1 MRAAED
7 AITALIAL
15 MARLRDPKSGCP
27 WDQKQTFATVAPFTI
42 EEAYEVADAIES
54 GEPTKLRDEL
64 GDLLFQVVF
73 HARMAEERGWFDF
86 AQVAG
91 AIHEKLVRR
100 HPHVF
105 GGRSL
110 SGEAELSSAWEEG
123 KAQERAAGGGAS
135 GSVSALADVPRGLP
149 ALVRAAKLGKRAARV
164 GFDWEDAAQVREK
177 VLEELGE
184 VDAALAA
191 GAGAGGDVG
200 EDSRAGAGAD
210 ANPGARSGA
219 GVRATNSAAV
229 FEEIGDLL
237 FAVTNWSRHL
247 KFDSEEALRAA
258 NSKFERR
265 FRDMESLAR
274 QRGLSLETLSP
285 QQWENLWAEAKARE
299 RQKSQLTHNM

>member
-1 MRAAED
+1 
-7 AITALIAL
+7 

-54 GEPTKLRDEL
+54 GDPTKLRDEL

-105 GGRSL
+105 GGSRL
-110 SGEAELSSAWEEG
+110 SGEAELSSAWEEQ
-123 KAQERAAGGGAS
+123 KARERAAGGGTE

-149 ALVRAAKLGKRAARV
+149 ALVRAAKLGKRAGRV
-164 GFDWEDAAQVREK
+164 GFDWENAAQVRDK

-184 VDAALAA
+184 IDGALA
-191 GAGAGGDVG
+191 GG
-200 EDSRAGAGAD
+200 
-210 ANPGARSGA
+210 
-219 GVRATNSAAV
+219 ATNSPAV
-229 FEEIGDLL
+229 VEEIGDLL
-237 FAVTNWSRHL
+237 FALTNWSRHL
-247 KFDSEEALRAA
+247 KIDAEEALRAA
-258 NSKFERR
+258 NTKFERR
-265 FRDMESLAR
+265 FCDMESLAR
-274 QRGLSLETLSP
+274 ERGLSLETLSP
-285 QQWENLWAEAKARE
+285 QQWENLWQESKALE
-299 RQKSQLTHNM
+299 RQKSQLTHNT